1 MKLKK
6 LIVGLMLAGSGL
18 LAGAQNV
25 LPLSLDQCI
34 RIALNDNPTVKVDSM
49 EIKRVDYAKKET
61 LGKLLPEINFSAQYT
76 RNLALQTIYIDAGA
90 MFGGGGTQGGSTTPT
105 DDLPQT
111 DIGRA
116 AAGAGGGQGMKMGR
130 DNSHS
135 GGFSATIP
143 LIMPTL
149 WKSIKLS
156 DNQILQ
162 NLEKARANKIQLV
175 NQVKNAYYA
184 LLLAQHTKS
193 VIEAS
198 HATAQQ
204 HATIYQKQHEIGT
217 ASEYDVLRANVAVT
231 NLEPSI
237 LEAEN
242 YIRQLKLQ
250 LKLLMGMDVRQE
262 FSTTETLDQYKS
274 QMYGRY
280 LSTDTSLVKNTN
292 LKTLDLQTD
301 YQNKAVEVQKAAWL
315 PTLTGNA
322 SYMWTSMSNGS
333 PFMGLKFNPMS
344 SVGLTLAFP
353 IFTGMQRVNRI
364 KQAEIQAREMKWQRE
379 NLERSL
385 HVQVQ
390 SQMDNISK
398 SIKQIESNE
407 GGVRQAEKAND
418 IMQKSFQ
425 IGAASFIQLRDTDDA
440 LMTARLSYYQAIYDY
455 LVAESDLESVL
466 GNTPYVN

>member
-6 LIVGLMLAGSGL
+6 LFISTMLVAL
-18 LAGAQNV
+18 AATAGAQNV

-34 RIALNDNPTVKVDSM
+34 RIALSDNPTVKVDSM
-49 EIKRVDYAKKET
+49 EIKRVDYARKLT
-61 LGKLLPEINFSAQYT
+61 LGQLYPQITANGQYT
-76 RNLALQTIYIDAGA
+76 RNLAIQTIYMDAGD
-90 MFGGGGTQGGSTTPT
+90 GET
-105 DDLPQT
+105 
-111 DIGRA
+111 RA
-116 AAGAGGGQGMKMGR
+116 IKMGR
-130 DNSHS
+130 DNTYAA
-135 GGFSATIP
+135 GFQAQVP
-143 LIMPTL
+143 LVMPTL
-149 WKSIKLS
+149 WRTIKLN

-162 NLEKARANKIQLV
+162 NLEKARATKLNLV
-175 NQVKNAYYA
+175 NQVKNTYYA
-184 LLLAQHTKS
+184 LLLAQDSKR

-198 HATAQQ
+198 HATAQN
-204 HATIYQKQHEIGT
+204 HAAIYQKQFELGT

-242 YIRQLKLQ
+242 TIKQLELQ

-262 FSTTETLDQYKS
+262 IEPTETLEQYKS
-274 QMYGRY
+274 SMYGRY
-280 LSTDTSLVKNTN
+280 LATDTSLVKNTS

-301 YQNKAVEVQKAAWL
+301 YLKKSVDVQKAAWI
-315 PTLTGNA
+315 PTLTGTGNL
-322 SYMWTSMSNGS
+322 MWNSMSMGN
-333 PFMGLKFNPMS
+333 PFKNFQWTKS
-344 SVGLTLAFP
+344 SAVGLTLSFP
-353 IFTGMQRVNRI
+353 IFTGFQRINRI
-364 KQAEIQAREMKWQRE
+364 KQAQIQADEMRWQRE

-390 SQMDNISK
+390 SQMDNINK

-440 LMTARLSYYQAIYDY
+440 LLSARLSYFQAIYNY
-455 LVAESDLESVL
+455 LVAESNLENVL
-466 GNTPYVN
+466 GNTHYVN

>member
-1 MKLKK
+1 MKLKTFI
-6 LIVGLMLAGSGL
+6 LNLMLAGTGM

-34 RIALNDNPTVKVDSM
+34 RIALSENPTVKVDSM
-49 EIKRVDYAKKET
+49 EIERVDYSKKET
-61 LGKLLPEINFSAQYT
+61 LGQLFPQITATGQYT
-76 RNLALQTIYIDAGA
+76 RNLAIQTIYMDAGD
-90 MFGGGGTQGGSTTPT
+90 GET
-105 DDLPQT
+105 
-111 DIGRA
+111 RA
-116 AAGAGGGQGMKMGR
+116 IKMGR
-130 DNSHS
+130 DNTYAA
-135 GGFSATIP
+135 GFQATVPIV
-143 LIMPTL
+143 MPTL
-149 WKSIKLS
+149 WRTIKLK

-162 NLEKARANKIQLV
+162 NLEKARATKLGLV

-184 LLLAQHTKS
+184 LLLANDSKR

-198 HATAQQ
+198 HATAQN
-204 HATIYQKQHEIGT
+204 HATIYQKQYELGT

-242 YIRQLKLQ
+242 VIKQLKLQ
-250 LKLLMGMDVRQE
+250 LKLLMGMDVSQE
-262 FSTTETLDQYKS
+262 IEPTETLDQYKS
-274 QMYGRY
+274 TMYGRF
-280 LSTDTSLVKNTN
+280 LSTDTSLVKNTS

-301 YQNKAVEVQKAAWL
+301 YLKKAVDVQKAAWI
-315 PTLTGNA
+315 PTVTGTGNL
-322 SYMWTSMSNGS
+322 MWNSMS
-333 PFMGLKFNPMS
+333 MGNPLKNFQWTKS
-344 SVGLTLAFP
+344 SAVGLTFSFP
-353 IFTGMQRVNRI
+353 IFTGLQRVNRI
-364 KQAEIQAREMKWQRE
+364 KQAQIQANEMRWQRE

-385 HVQVQ
+385 HMQVQ
-390 SQMDNISK
+390 SQMDNINK

-407 GGVRQAEKAND
+407 GSVRQAEKAND

-455 LVAESDLESVL
+455 LVAESDLENVL